1 MYFRALAQLN
11 YLEFIDKIL
20 PADYPQRDEREMF
33 ADNIAS
39 MAYQDRKIPLQN
51 NQIQSVR
58 EFVPAFQDKITAK
71 SRGGGGELRRMFNMF
86 DTAKKGYVNFDDLM
100 DAAKR
105 WNVEPSD
112 EVRAAVKKMWCP
124 LVEDQGVI
132 DFDGFVVRVLPSDFT
147 DLKELQRVFYNKI
160 SSYSGGLQ
168 KIFRQVDV
176 DKGGTVDKDE
186 LMAELQRMNIQITPE
201 LAEEFAKQFDGDGD
215 GAIDFAEFAHA
226 VRSMDPDKQQ
236 KPKATHVGLLWEADP
251 YARQRIEAHRPAS
264 AGSVHSLEGDVVDA
278 DRERVEKELQKQG
291 ITEPPIAGAP
301 LRNDELRD
309 YYRTKAGEV
318 LVLDNGTCVVGGIPT
333 DFVDL
338 LRAKIHAKYKSG
350 SSALFKVFKMM
361 DTEADG
367 KITGPEFK
375 RFLEPLNLN
384 LSKPALDLLLHQFD
398 SDGDGSIDYFKFCQV
413 VVPDNYQKL
422 ILPDPVTGKAREKM
436 QGIPAMVWQPP
447 RHFAEHSTPTV
458 LTPFDSKAVPLYP
471 GDHRAVN
478 LLREKIAQ
486 RSRNS
491 NDRSAAIQFRDALQL
506 YDTGKNGRIPRS
518 RFREVLVRYSIFLS
532 DNEFAELC
540 SKLPNFQGEQ
550 LGYKSFYDA
559 VCRRVLRCP
568 G

>member
-1 MYFRALAQLN
+1 
-11 YLEFIDKIL
+11 
-20 PADYPQRDEREMF
+20 MF

-58 EFVPAFQDKITAK
+58 EFIRAFQDKITAK
-71 SRGGGGELRRMFNMF
+71 SSGGGSELRRMFNMF

-112 EVRAAVKKMWCP
+112 EVRAAVKKKWCP
-124 LVEDQGVI
+124 LVEDQGVL
-132 DFDGFVVRVLPSDFT
+132 DFDGFIVRVLPSDFT

-160 SSYSGGLQ
+160 SSYSGGL
-168 KIFRQVDV
+168 KTIFRRVDV

-215 GAIDFAEFAHA
+215 GSIDFAEFAAA
-226 VRSMDPDKQQ
+226 VRNMDPDKQQ
-236 KPKATHVGLLWEADP
+236 NAKAIHVGLLWEADP

-291 ITEPPIAGAP
+291 ITEPPIAGGP

-309 YYRTKAGEV
+309 YYRTKPGEV
-318 LVLDNGTCVVGGIPT
+318 LVLDNGTCVVRGIPT
-333 DFVDL
+333 DFVAL

-350 SSALFKVFKMM
+350 NSALLKVFKMM

-367 KITGPEFK
+367 KITVPEFK

-384 LSKPALDLLLHQFD
+384 LSKPALDHLLRQFD
-398 SDGDGSIDYFKFCQV
+398 SDGDGSIDYYKFCQV

-422 ILPDPVTGKAREKM
+422 NVPDAVTGQVREKM

-458 LTPFDSKAVPLYP
+458 LTPFDSKAVPPYP

-491 NDRSAAIQFRDALQL
+491 NDRSAAIQLRDALRL
-506 YDTGKNGRIPRS
+506 YDTAKNGRIPRS
-518 RFREVLVRYSIFLS
+518 RFREVLVKYSIFLS

-540 SKLPNFQGEQ
+540 STLPNFQGEQ
-550 LGYKSFYDA
+550 LGYRSFLDA
-559 VCRRVLRCP
+559 VRRRVMHCP